1 MNQNKNKDIWIL
13 AEYSDGKLNTAYKE
27 LLTKAK
33 DLAVNMENSRVCS
46 VVLGHK
52 VDSIVKEVENSGA
65 DIVYSIDNEKLAIYN
80 IDYYTAAL
88 EQLNFKYKPDLFLI
102 GATARGSEIAPTLA
116 ARLHTGLAAH
126 CIDIKLNED
135 NNAVCL
141 VPAFGGKVISEILI
155 PDHRPQMA
163 SVRPGILDAKEFEK
177 NPDIEIIKYDAKLDD
192 VVSGIVFESFVPT
205 QVSTKKLEEAEIVI
219 CAGRGVTTEETWDN
233 INKLAEK
240 LNASIG
246 YTRCLIDRGFVED
259 ESDMIGTSGKSI
271 KPKIYLGIGV
281 SGATHHVCGMTKSG
295 MIINI
300 NRDKNAKIFGISDYK
315 VVGDSKVMVD
325 ALLEKLS

>member
-205 QVSTKKLEEAEIVI
+205 QVSTKKIR
-219 CAGRGVTTEETWDN
+219 RG
-233 INKLAEK
+233 
-240 LNASIG
+240 
-246 YTRCLIDRGFVED
+246 
-259 ESDMIGTSGKSI
+259 
-271 KPKIYLGIGV
+271 
-281 SGATHHVCGMTKSG
+281 
-295 MIINI
+295 
-300 NRDKNAKIFGISDYK
+300 
-315 VVGDSKVMVD
+315 
-325 ALLEKLS
+325 